1 MRLAKDQGENVK
13 VTIQPY
19 PYVKGIKGVNKSF
32 IVYDTTSEEVLAY
45 LTKALESTSD
55 DDEDGRRVNVRG
67 LLLSS
72 SPQIFTE

>member
-45 LTKALESTSD
+45 LTKALESTF
-55 DDEDGRRVNVRG
+55 DDEDDDDG
-67 LLLSS
+67 
-72 SPQIFTE
+72 EE

>member
-45 LTKALESTSD
+45 LTKALESTF
-55 DDEDGRRVNVRG
+55 DDEGEDEG
-67 LLLSS
+67 
-72 SPQIFTE
+72 EE

>member
-55 DDEDGRRVNVRG
+55 DDDG
-67 LLLSS
+67 
-72 SPQIFTE
+72 EE